1 VDFYLN
7 GFSLSLGD
15 FFSGQGIDQVRLP
28 KDAPVPR
35 TVFPVCL
42 MLASLVCAPS
52 LQAGTL
58 PSGQLVDT
66 ACRQVMGLNPG
77 ETYFASC
84 RESLSHSLV
93 TTDHASQPITIADD
107 AGAEP
112 GKSFYNV
119 PPMVRWT
126 RERRACAGLGLAPK
140 SAAFG
145 QCVTS
150 LDNAFLPS
158 PN

>member
-1 VDFYLN
+1 
-7 GFSLSLGD
+7 
-15 FFSGQGIDQVRLP
+15 
-28 KDAPVPR
+28 
-35 TVFPVCL
+35 
-42 MLASLVCAPS
+42 MLASLVCVPAA
-52 LQAGTL
+52 QAGTL
-58 PSGQLVDT
+58 SSGQLVDA

-84 RESLSHSLV
+84 RESLFQSLV
-93 TTDHASQPITIADD
+93 TAGHASQPIAISDD
-107 AGAEP
+107 ADTQP

-119 PPMVRWT
+119 APMVRFD
-126 RERRACAGLGLAPK
+126 RERQACAGLGLTPQ